1 MNYEQFICAML
12 ECTRNKLFE
21 TEVVERQEVL
31 KNNGIVMVGLS
42 IRNLEKN
49 AAPVIYLDEYYNAY
63 LKGRPLEDLSECLV
77 EKSRKTPEL
86 PQWERDMLL
95 DFSMLKD
102 KIVYKLVNA
111 QENKKLLKEAP
122 NLPLLDFAI
131 VFYLHLPIS
140 EAESGTILIRNEHLK
155 LWNCPISRLYEYAKK
170 NTPRICPPM
179 LCPLTAL
186 IEAAGEV
193 WEEECP
199 ILVLTN
205 ETGVYGATAILY
217 QEIPQLIYQEVGGNY
232 YLLPSSIH
240 EFLIVPEREDAVPGE
255 LRAIVR
261 EVNRTEIAKEEF
273 LSDQIYYFN
282 GEIIT
287 KM

>member
-95 DFSMLKD
+95 DFSLLKD

-111 QENKKLLKEAP
+111 QENEKLLKEAP

-140 EAESGTILIRNEHLK
+140 EVESGTILIRNEHLK

>member
-1 MNYEQFICAML
+1 
-12 ECTRNKLFE
+12 
-21 TEVVERQEVL
+21 
-31 KNNGIVMVGLS
+31 
-42 IRNLEKN
+42 
-49 AAPVIYLDEYYNAY
+49 
-63 LKGRPLEDLSECLV
+63 
-77 EKSRKTPEL
+77 
-86 PQWERDMLL
+86 MLL

>member
-102 KIVYKLVNA
+102 KIVYKLGNA

-273 LSDQIYYFN
+273 LSDQIYYFY

>member
-63 LKGRPLEDLSECLV
+63 LKGHPLEDLSECLV

-95 DFSMLKD
+95 DFSLLKD

-111 QENKKLLKEAP
+111 QENEKLLKEAP

-170 NTPRICPPM
+170 NTPEICPPM

-205 ETGVYGATAILY
+205 ETGVYGATAVLY

-240 EFLIVPEREDAVPGE
+240 EFLIVPEKEDTVPGE

>member
-205 ETGVYGATAILY
+205 ETGVYGATDILY

>member
-95 DFSMLKD
+95 DFSLLKD

-111 QENKKLLKEAP
+111 QENEKLLKEAP

-155 LWNCPISRLYEYAKK
+155 LWDCPISRLYEYAKK

-240 EFLIVPEREDAVPGE
+240 EFLIVPEREDTVPGE

-287 KM
+287 KT

>member
-95 DFSMLKD
+95 DFSLLKD

-111 QENKKLLKEAP
+111 QENEKLLKEAP

-170 NTPRICPPM
+170 NTPEICPPM

-205 ETGVYGATAILY
+205 ETGVYGATAVLY

-240 EFLIVPEREDAVPGE
+240 EFLIVPEKEDTVPGE

>member
-63 LKGRPLEDLSECLV
+63 SKGRPLEDLSECLV

-95 DFSMLKD
+95 DFSLLKD

-111 QENKKLLKEAP
+111 QENEKLLKEAP

-170 NTPRICPPM
+170 NTPEICPPM

-205 ETGVYGATAILY
+205 ETGVYGATAVLY

-240 EFLIVPEREDAVPGE
+240 EFLIVPEKEDTVPGE

>member
-95 DFSMLKD
+95 DFSLLKD

-111 QENKKLLKEAP
+111 QENEKLLKEAP

-170 NTPRICPPM
+170 NTPEICPPM

-199 ILVLTN
+199 IFVLTN
-205 ETGVYGATAILY
+205 ETGVYGATAVLY

-240 EFLIVPEREDAVPGE
+240 EFLIVPEKEDTVPGE